1 MAKPNYAVGA
11 NGITAKEYADAVRD
25 GAKTGGASDR
35 EASRAGSKAHRSAV
49 KGGAQPK

>member
-1 MAKPNYAVGA
+1 MPKANNAVAG

-35 EASRAGSKAHRSAV
+35 EAREAGSKAYRSAV
-49 KGGAQPK
+49 KGGARKK